1 MMETQS
7 LVRGL
12 NRQREMGTGMFNT
25 ELQTGG
31 SIIRFHNKNPD
42 FEIVL

>member
-1 MMETQS
+1 M
-7 LVRGL
+7 RGL
-12 NRQREMGTGMFNT
+12 NRQRGMGMEMFNT

-42 FEIVL
+42 FETVL